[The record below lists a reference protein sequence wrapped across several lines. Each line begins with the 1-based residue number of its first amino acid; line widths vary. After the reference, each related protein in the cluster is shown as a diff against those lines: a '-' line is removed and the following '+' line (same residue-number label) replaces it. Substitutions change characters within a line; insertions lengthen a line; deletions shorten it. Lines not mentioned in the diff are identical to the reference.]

1 MYLRAFPT
9 LSNLSPGVIKTPTCY
24 HVRMADKEQQDPPDG
39 GRRDSVTDAGEALS
53 PRETRLQQLQQA
65 LAATPPHDA
74 PARHHLE
81 ERIQDLEAFQAELG
95 ALEAFQAELGAL
107 DDDNSELRLQCV
119 KLEALLK
126 IERRRVFFSRAAMLL
141 CIVSVIVG
149 AIAVVMG
156 GGEETCIVVPERL
169 VNYVD

>member
-1 MYLRAFPT
+1 
-9 LSNLSPGVIKTPTCY
+9 
-24 HVRMADKEQQDPPDG
+24 MAEKEQQEQPDG
-39 GRRDSVTDAGEALS
+39 DRRDSVTDAGEALS
-53 PRETRLQQLQQA
+53 SCETRLKKLQQA
-65 LAATPPHDA
+65 LATTPQHDK
-74 PARHHLE
+74 PARDQLE
-81 ERIQDLEAFQAELG
+81 DRIKDLEAFQAELG
-95 ALEAFQAELGAL
+95 ALEA
-107 DDDNSELRLQCV
+107 DNSELRLQCT

-156 GGEETCIVVPERL
+156 SGEETCIVVPERL